1 MAQFIPI
8 EVSGQPSAKL
18 LLRRIGADRVD
29 RFLEHR
35 LTEKQIVDVHA
46 LLAHAFGR
54 TREVNLVPVQGRAGR
69 VCAIGRRRWNL
80 QNPVCVVV
88 DQRDLAE
95 IEWIP
100 HDLVAG
106 RMPIITAGTVL
117 GVGQNCGQLW
127 RLVKDAIPFDA
138 LTSDHTRGSI
148 AGETFEEFRG
158 RQGRAPVLGDL
169 VLPNLQRNVPG
180 APDEA
185 KATMD
190 TSVVDLA
197 DPEDQQ
203 GFKHLEGERRALQA
217 VAEVAAS
224 VRLIGSA
231 RCKIAGEPGH
241 ADHSYRFED
250 VIKELLEWAIGVERE
265 GKALEHYDLGVLD
278 ARTSVEVA
286 VMSTALTAQLRIND
300 EPAMRFYRAE
310 DVPLPSDPRKAE
322 IQQSVAERARTE
334 RMQTTQTIDEVVL
347 RRIATGLIQSGSC

>member
-1 MAQFIPI
+1 MATAGEI
-8 EVSGQPSAKL
+8 A
-18 LLRRIGADRVD
+18 RIFGEAMG
-29 RFLEHR
+29 
-35 LTEKQIVDVHA
+35 LTEASVA
-46 LLAHAFGR
+46 LRYRAL
-54 TREVNLVPVQGRAGR
+54 REDGLV
-69 VCAIGRRRWNL
+69 
-80 QNPVCVVV
+80 
-88 DQRDLAE
+88 
-95 IEWIP
+95 
-100 HDLVAG
+100 
-106 RMPIITAGTVL
+106 
-117 GVGQNCGQLW
+117 
-127 RLVKDAIPFDA
+127 VKAA
-138 LTSDHTRGSI
+138 
-148 AGETFEEFRG
+148 RG
-158 RQGRAPVLGDL
+158 RYTPDRSMLESARLL
-169 VLPNLQRNVPG
+169 IAIMG
-180 APDEA
+180 A
-185 KATMD
+185 
-190 TSVVDLA
+190 
-197 DPEDQQ
+197 
-203 GFKHLEGERRALQA
+203 QA